1 MSRLD
6 RYSAIIPQWSEFLRV
21 VGTKSP
27 PTIRARTGRIAPKAL
42 RLRLEARGFRFEQ
55 VPGLPDHLK
64 VVEAPHSVAQTP
76 EHWLGMFYVQQ
87 AATGVA
93 AVALAPEPGERI
105 LDLCAAPGGKTTHI
119 SDLMDDRGCLVAVD
133 VSENRLRA
141 LLGNVYRTGHS
152 NILVVAADGGRLPE
166 GALFDKVL
174 VDAPCSAEGT
184 LRKKKGFLRP
194 QKPGFVADV
203 TRRQQR
209 LLRRAIELTRPGGVI
224 LYSTCTFAPE
234 ENEGVLSAVLKDAP
248 VEVEP
253 LEMESPHAPGVTS
266 FEGVD
271 FDPRVEL
278 AARVYPHHLDS
289 GGLFLAKLRKL
300 DDGTAGDLNRGW
312 APVPEAFPGEPT
324 PDDGSGHGE
333 RIRAALDTLVNRL
346 GFSAEELASYGWIMR
361 GENVWAHRCGEWPI
375 ESWAPGRWRTI
386 TVGLRGLS
394 PGPSGWLKPTND
406 LLRALDHMAPNMRV
420 DPSDAEWNALLA
432 RKSIPVEG
440 LNGIRALT
448 LEGRIAGRGVVK
460 DGELRHEIP
469 KAQAKFLSEAFA
481 AR

>member
-1 MSRLD
+1 M
-6 RYSAIIPQWSEFLRV
+6 IPQWDEFIRV
-21 VGTKSP
+21 VGTRAP
-27 PTIRARTGRIAPKAL
+27 PTIRARTGRISPESL
-42 RLRLEARGFRFEQ
+42 RQRLEDRGFRFEP
-55 VPGLPDHLK
+55 VAGLSDHLK

-119 SDLMDDRGCLVAVD
+119 SDLMKDRGCLLAVD

-152 NILVVAADGGRLPE
+152 NILVVAADGGQLP
-166 GALFDKVL
+166 GGVLFDKVL

-194 QKPGFVADV
+194 PKSGFVAEV
-203 TRRQQR
+203 TRRQER
-209 LLRRAIELTRPGGVI
+209 LLRRAVELTRPGGII

-234 ENEGVLSAVLKDAP
+234 ENEGVLSAVLRDTP
-248 VEVEP
+248 VEMEA
-253 LEMESPHAPGVTS
+253 LGMESPHAPGVVT
-266 FEGVD
+266 FDGVD
-271 FDPRVEL
+271 FDPRVEM

-300 DDGTAGDLNRGW
+300 DDGAPGDVDGGW
-312 APVPEAFPGEPT
+312 TPIPRAFPGESLT
-324 PDDGSGHGE
+324 DEAPDHGE
-333 RIRAALDTLVNRL
+333 RIDRALEVLVSRL
-346 GFSAEELASYGWIMR
+346 GFEATELASYGWIAR
-361 GENVWAHRCGEWPI
+361 GENVWAHRCAEWPI
-375 ESWAPGRWRTI
+375 EAWDPGRWRTI

-406 LLRALDHMAPNMRV
+406 LLRALDNMAENMRV
-420 DPSDAEWNALLA
+420 TPSDDDWDALLA
-432 RKSIPVEG
+432 RSSIPVDG
-440 LNGIRALT
+440 LNGIRALM
-448 LEGRIAGRGVVK
+448 LAGRIAGRGVVK

-469 KAQAKFLSEAFA
+469 KAQARFLAEALA
-481 AR
+481 AKRGA